1 MASNSSDMTKSSPTQ
16 LYSESQI
23 VRLREVAKCETWIL
37 RLRGILRQVFE
48 QTQNQVRKKQSSSFT
63 EIEAEKDTMN
73 AKQLL
78 AN

>member
-1 MASNSSDMTKSSPTQ
+1 MTKTSPTQ

>member
-1 MASNSSDMTKSSPTQ
+1 MTKSSPTQ

-37 RLRGILRQVFE
+37 RLRAILRQVFE